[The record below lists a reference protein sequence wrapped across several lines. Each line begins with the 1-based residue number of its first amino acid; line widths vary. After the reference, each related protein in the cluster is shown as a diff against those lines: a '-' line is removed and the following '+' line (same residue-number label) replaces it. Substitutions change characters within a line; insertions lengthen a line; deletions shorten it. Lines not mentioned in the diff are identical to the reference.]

1 METYIPQSPA
11 RTTESN
17 LINTVGQSKKQ
28 QFNFTDN
35 RPVAVSQRK
44 TLQSIGQQKP
54 MQMKRTVDAMVS
66 NDLRCD
72 LRDRFFTPDTIR
84 AYKDAKRSGKATAD
98 FVAESRANIE
108 FAYLGG
114 KNMDTKAEINN
125 WLATVGE
132 HIFIW
137 NPGNLTGGINLGGTN
152 KVPHPTL
159 RGGDP
164 DVDFAGTFIEKA
176 DGWHAT
182 NDSGHFQFDDNQAT
196 RHDIIKYMK
205 TLP

>member
-1 METYIPQSPA
+1 METYIPKSSIRPIQ
-11 RTTESN
+11 RN
-17 LINTVGQSKKQ
+17 LVNTVRQNKLHL
-28 QFNFTDN
+28 NFTDN

-44 TLQSIGQQKP
+44 TLQSMGQQKP
-54 MQMKRTVDAMVS
+54 VQMKRTVDDMVS
-66 NDLRCD
+66 NDLRCE
-72 LRDRFFTPDTIR
+72 LRNRFFTSDTIK
-84 AYKDAKRSGKATAD
+84 AYRTAKKSGKTTAE

-114 KNMDTKAEINN
+114 QYIDSQSKIAN
-125 WLATVGE
+125 WLATGGE

-137 NPGNLTGGINLGGTN
+137 NPGNLTAGINLGGTN

-164 DVDFAGTFIEKA
+164 DVDFAGTFVRKT

-182 NDSGHFQFDDNQAT
+182 NDSGHFQFPDNRAT
-196 RHDIIKYMK
+196 RCKIIKYIK

>member
-1 METYIPQSPA
+1 METYIPQSSI
-11 RTTESN
+11 RTVQRN
-17 LINTVGQSKKQ
+17 LINTVRQNKQ
-28 QFNFTDN
+28 QLSFTDN
-35 RPVAVSQRK
+35 RPVATSQRK
-44 TLQSIGQQKP
+44 TLQSMGQQKP
-54 MQMKRTVDAMVS
+54 VQMKRAVDDMVS
-66 NDLRCD
+66 NDLICE
-72 LRDRFFTPDTIR
+72 LRNRFFTSDTIK
-84 AYKDAKRSGKATAD
+84 AYWTAIKSGKTTAE

-114 KNMDTKAEINN
+114 QYIDSQTKIAN
-125 WLATVGE
+125 WLATGGE

-137 NPGNLTGGINLGGTN
+137 NPGNFTAGINLGGTN

-164 DVDFAGTFIEKA
+164 DVDFAGTFVRKT

-182 NDSGHFQFDDNQAT
+182 HNSGHFQFPDNRAT
-196 RHDIIKYMK
+196 RCEIIKYIK